1 MYCEVYYKS
10 QLRLDNQHE
19 RLDQKNRYLLKKQS
33 KKGKKSESQIDS
45 SHQTEVEKITY
56 IIYRQLN

>member
-33 KKGKKSESQIDS
+33 KKGKKSESQINS
-45 SHQTEVEKITY
+45 SPNRTRKDH
-56 IIYRQLN
+56 IYTVYN